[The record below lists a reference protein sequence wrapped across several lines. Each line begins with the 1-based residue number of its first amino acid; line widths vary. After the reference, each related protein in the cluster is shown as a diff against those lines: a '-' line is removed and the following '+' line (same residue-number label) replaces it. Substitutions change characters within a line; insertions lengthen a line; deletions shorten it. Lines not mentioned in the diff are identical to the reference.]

1 MRWCHDDGCCME
13 WSVDPACDRQPPS
26 QTSKKS
32 IPIQISVTPYIPNQ
46 TVNLEY
52 RINRGPIL
60 CSPALP
66 APAEPNSKS
75 RRFQAILPGD
85 LCGRLEY
92 LPVLL
97 LDGQHIS
104 PRLELT
110 PPSITVLNLDQQG
123 ASIRNGQT
131 KVSGEIHTHLPRPQ
145 WGWESCFLGSLKARL
160 RKELVGP
167 TPDGLRIN
175 WHVVEGNFVGPD
187 LEARICSG
195 ATDWMRI
202 LPNGI
207 GIVDV
212 KATFETANGS
222 LIFGTYGGIFDLGPN
237 GYQQVLEDRADPN
250 PPVVVTPT
258 YVTAA
263 PELAWMNRLQC
274 IGVGRVDMKNFKVS
288 FDVYRISIGDRIPC

>member
-1 MRWCHDDGCCME
+1 ME
-13 WSVDPACDRQPPS
+13 WSIDPDFDKQPS
-26 QTSKKS
+26 SRMSKRA
-32 IPIQISVTPYIPNQ
+32 IPIRVSVTPYIPNQ

-52 RINRGPIL
+52 RINSGPIL
-60 CSPALP
+60 CAPALP

-75 RRFQAILPGD
+75 RRFNAILPGD

-97 LDGQHIS
+97 FDGQYIS
-104 PRLELT
+104 PRLELA
-110 PPSITVLNLDQQG
+110 PPTITVLNLDQQSTSVRNDHTK
-123 ASIRNGQT
+123 APDDIRSHQ
-131 KVSGEIHTHLPRPQ
+131 LRPQ
-145 WGWESCFLGSLKARL
+145 WGWNSRFLGSLKARL

-175 WHVVEGNFVGPD
+175 WHVIEGKFVGPELD
-187 LEARICSG
+187 ARICSG

-212 KATFETANGS
+212 KATFETSNGS

-263 PELAWMNRLQC
+263 PELAWMNRIQC
-274 IGVGRVDMKNFKVS
+274 VGVGRVDMKNLEVS
-288 FDVYRISIGDRIPC
+288 FDVYCISIDDHLP